1 MDAENTKFE
10 LKSSGTFPQ
19 KKKTRSVPVDNFT
32 RFTSAES
39 TPNGGKCSEKKMD
52 NGENSPPTIPEL
64 SFPFAAIFSLK
75 KKKRKTIGGKQTA
88 AFSCHEA
95 YFLGGHLN
103 FLIRKCCAAE
113 VNTKK
118 KSFSPAPIHSFI
130 SIGWGVWISFWWNE
144 LLWVHSSS
152 VADSSG
158 AGGPTFSTNR
168 FHSKY
173 APHTREF
180 ISTQKTE
187 NQRRKWKSI
196 SKHLIESCIVESK
209 QTMDWRILRDS

>member
-1 MDAENTKFE
+1 MWIEIKRNISTK
-10 LKSSGTFPQ
+10 KND
-19 KKKTRSVPVDNFT
+19 TRSSRQFPSFPVR
-32 RFTSAES
+32 RFNTERWEMF
-39 TPNGGKCSEKKMD
+39 GEKMD

-180 ISTQKTE
+180 ISTQK
-187 NQRRKWKSI
+187 S
-196 SKHLIESCIVESK
+196 
-209 QTMDWRILRDS
+209 